1 MAQALPILMLAN
13 KRWRRRTTEM
23 SVQCNYCKG
32 PRSPEHDRVCL
43 PYLNRNEWVFWL
55 RLGAAVFLIVFAV
68 HSMWGY

>member
-1 MAQALPILMLAN
+1 
-13 KRWRRRTTEM
+13 M